1 MAALVVWGEDDHEVR
16 AKALA
21 TTYNTTAQKLSV
33 KPKSITGL
41 ETLVFWGHGDPSAF
55 CSLESTPFVELVATW
70 KKLNSGLRTIE
81 MLTCNARHKQFGF
94 PDSYTEQVV
103 KKLTRKHAD
112 IKFKALPIATT
123 KSGNTSDYSI
133 LKWHPG
139 SATWAY
145 VGAPGE
151 DKNMFAAC
159 FKLEDF
165 MPPRGDQVG
174 YVRALAAL
182 KGFKAMTTTHPFA
195 VKYKYDQGRV
205 DKYNTELAAVKNDA
219 YIIAGTIGLLRWCLT
234 EIN

>member
-1 MAALVVWGEDDHEVR
+1 M
-16 AKALA
+16 K
-21 TTYNTTAQKLSV
+21 
-33 KPKSITGL
+33 ITGL
-41 ETLVFWGHGDPSAF
+41 ETLVFWGHGVPSAF
-55 CSLESTPFVELVATW
+55 CSLEWTHLSNVATW
-70 KKLNSGLRTIE
+70 KKQNSGFALLKCSRATAGIRGRASI
-81 MLTCNARHKQFGF
+81 LHQK
-94 PDSYTEQVV
+94 VV
-103 KKLTRKHAD
+103 KNAATKRNTP
-112 IKFKALPIATT
+112 IQNSNALPIAET
-123 KSGNTSDYSI
+123 KSGKTSDYSI

-182 KGFKAMTTTHPFA
+182 QAFKSMTATHPFA
-195 VKYKYDQGRV
+195 VKYKYGQDRV
-205 DKYNTELAAVKNDA
+205 DKYNLELASVKNNA
-219 YIIAGTIGLLRWCLT
+219 YIIAGTIGMLRWCLT